1 MIEINKIYQGDCL
14 EVMKKIDDNFIDLII
29 ADPPYGIKIEKWDIF
44 STEWIEECYRI
55 LKPTGNICVFAG
67 WSNVSKLKDVLLK
80 YFKERNWIIWDRIK
94 GRGAKYNFIS
104 TREDILWFSKSENY
118 IFNKQSSTIKKKTGG
133 MGKKNGDEFR
143 KLSNVWTDIS
153 PIVPWSKER
162 VVHPTQKPLM
172 LMERM
177 IKIFSNENDIVLDLF
192 SGSGSTSLASKLL
205 NRKYIGIEKNKEYI
219 EIIKKR
225 LKY

>member
-1 MIEINKIYQGDCL
+1 MKINTIYQGDCL
-14 EVMKKIDDNFIDLII
+14 EEMKKIDDNFIDLII
-29 ADPPYGIKIEKWDIF
+29 ADPPYGIKIDKWDIF

-67 WSNVSKLKDVLLK
+67 WSNVLEVRNVLLK

-118 IFNKQSSTIKKKTGG
+118 TFNKTSSTIKKKTGG

-162 VVHPTQKPLM
+162 VAHPTQKPLM
-172 LMERM
+172 LMERI
-177 IKIFSNENDIVLDLF
+177 IKIFSNENDIILDLF
-192 SGSGSTSLASKLL
+192 SGSGSTSVASKLL
-205 NRKYIGIEKNKEYI
+205 NRKYVGIEKEQEYVDIANKRI
-219 EIIKKR
+219 NSI
-225 LKY
+225 